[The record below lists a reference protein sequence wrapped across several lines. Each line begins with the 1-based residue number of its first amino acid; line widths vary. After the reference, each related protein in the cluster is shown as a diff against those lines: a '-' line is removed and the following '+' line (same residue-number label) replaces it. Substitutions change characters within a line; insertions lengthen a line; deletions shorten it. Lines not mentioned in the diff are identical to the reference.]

1 MKKSLFIAVGLWM
14 LLCLGMSL
22 WAITPAHSQG
32 MRGDA
37 PAGHV
42 RGDAYVPD
50 TAYALPAPSVK
61 PMPAPQGNH
70 SRSGGGQA
78 YQQHNDQYHARRQA
92 QNLQH
97 APYRPW
103 EKDYHYQQELSMLV
117 RESALRQRQL
127 RQRAD
132 ADLSRLEAQRI
143 ENANR
148 HLSSLERLGDRKN
161 SSYTE
166 YSTLASRQNAT
177 AADFRARSGQ
187 IKMNLESAQ
196 LREQNDLNRRIK
208 ALDDRFAR
216 HEPYLTLLQGR

>member
-1 MKKSLFIAVGLWM
+1 MKKSLFIAVGLWT

-22 WAITPAHSQG
+22 WAVPAHSQVRDG
-32 MRGDA
+32 
-37 PAGHV
+37 
-42 RGDAYVPD
+42 RGDAYIPD
-50 TAYALPAPSVK
+50 KAYALPAPSAQH
-61 PMPAPQGNH
+61 MPAPQVNRGNPQH
-70 SRSGGGQA
+70 YQQNNQQYNNTAQA
-78 YQQHNDQYHARRQA
+78 YRQA
-92 QNLQH
+92 QILQQ
-97 APYRPW
+97 APQRPW
-103 EKDYHYQQELSMLV
+103 ERDYSYQQELNMLV

-132 ADLSRLEAQRI
+132 ADISRLEAQRV

-161 SSYTE
+161 TSYTE

-177 AADFRARSGQ
+177 AADFRARSSQ

-196 LREQNDLNRRIK
+196 MREQNDLTRRIK

-216 HEPYLTLLQGR
+216 QEPYRTMLQGR